1 MLHVWFP
8 RLSTRVCNNERDGA
22 GDAATAH
29 EAQVIHDDVALSQLR
44 QFSEKIDNLKFFRA
58 VFDRKLFDGE
68 T

>member
-1 MLHVWFP
+1 MLLP
-8 RLSTRVCNNERDGA
+8 SRVCILVLGVSREYFFNPLLLLL
-22 GDAATAH
+22 T
-29 EAQVIHDDVALSQLR
+29 QLR

>member
-1 MLHVWFP
+1 MNYSREPVGN
-8 RLSTRVCNNERDGA
+8 R
-22 GDAATAH
+22 ATFTDTTWAKGTPDYFYFFSKL
-29 EAQVIHDDVALSQLR
+29 AQLR